1 MDLGLSGKV
10 AIVAAS
16 SKGIG
21 RAVAEA
27 FAAEGARVTMLARS
41 EPELARAAAS
51 VAAAHG
57 AEVLPLVADVSRA
70 ADIARVVRETVA
82 RWGGVDVLFVSA
94 GGPPTGSFADMDDA
108 RWQAAFELTLLSAVR
123 LVREV
128 VPHMR
133 RQGGGAVVLLQSTSV
148 KVPLDNMVLSN
159 TIRAGVM
166 GLAKTL
172 SRELAPDRIRVNT
185 VLPGAI
191 LTERL
196 RQNMAALGERAG
208 KPPEEI
214 LRQREA
220 EIPLGRAGRPEEV
233 ASMVVF
239 LASAQA
245 GYVTGATVQVDGGLI
260 KSLM

>member
-21 RAVAEA
+21 RAVAEG
-27 FAAEGARVTMLARS
+27 FAAEGARVTMLARN

-82 RWGGVDVLFVSA
+82 RFGGVDVLFASA
-94 GGPPTGSFADMDDA
+94 GGPPTGSFADMDDT

-159 TIRAGVM
+159 TIRAGVI

-172 SRELAPDRIRVNT
+172 SRELGPDRIRVNT

-208 KPPEEI
+208 KPAEEI